1 MKPNL
6 EKIDLPHLKA
16 DIQKYEKAGVF
27 TDGAYSY
34 WQRFLDEFES
44 TYGMLPAVPVPWI
57 VNDLPTVTPILP
69 TDVHVPVQISQL
81 HQLQTQPQ
89 QQVHAS
95 YNLVFWI
102 YNALSP

>member
-34 WQRFLDEFES
+34 WQRFLDGFES

-57 VNDLPTVTPILP
+57 VNDLPTVTPIFP
-69 TDVHVPVQISQL
+69 TDVLSQYKFRNCINYK
-81 HQLQTQPQ
+81 HNHSHRYM
-89 QQVHAS
+89 QVTT
-95 YNLVFWI
+95 
-102 YNALSP
+102 